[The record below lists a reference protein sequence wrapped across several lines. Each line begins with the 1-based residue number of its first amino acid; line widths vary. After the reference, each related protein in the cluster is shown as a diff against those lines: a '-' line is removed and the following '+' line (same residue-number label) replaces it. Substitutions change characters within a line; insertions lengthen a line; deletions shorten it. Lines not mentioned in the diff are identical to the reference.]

1 MIPWKQLP
9 KLSCNL
15 QARVDERMTILVDKN
30 TRLVIQGITGKEGSG
45 HALAMQKYGTKVVAG
60 VTPGKA
66 GETVGGIPVYNSVKQ
81 AVIAHPEINSSIIFV
96 PAAFN
101 ADSVYEAVDAGLKLV
116 IDITEHVPLHDSL
129 KFINYSRSKG
139 VTVIG
144 PNCPGVISP
153 GEAKVGIMPG
163 QIFSKGDVGIVSR
176 SGTLTYEIAWV
187 LTKSGMGQSTAV
199 GIGGDPVIGRDSV
212 EVIEMLE
219 NDPGTKSLVVIG
231 EIGGDA
237 EERLAARV
245 RQKGMKKPM
254 VSFIAGRQAPPGKR
268 MGHAGAIIS
277 MGSGSAADK
286 IKALE
291 SVGIRVAELPSQ
303 IPDLIKSSLT
313 K

>member
-1 MIPWKQLP
+1 
-9 KLSCNL
+9 
-15 QARVDERMTILVDKN
+15 MTIIVDKN
-30 TRLVIQGITGKEGSG
+30 TRLVVQGITGKEGSG
-45 HALAMQKYGTKVVAG
+45 HTLSMLRYGTKVVAG

-66 GETVGGIPVYNSVKQ
+66 GEQVGGVPVYNSLKD
-81 AVIAHPEINSSIIFV
+81 AMNAHPEINATIIFV
-96 PAAFN
+96 PAAYN
-101 ADSVYEAVDAGLKLV
+101 ADTVYEAIDTGLKLV
-116 IDITEHVPLHDSL
+116 IDITEHVPVHDSL
-129 KFINYSRSKG
+129 KFINYARSKG

-144 PNCPGVISP
+144 PNCPGIISP

-163 QIFSKGDVGIVSR
+163 QIFSKGDIGIVSR

-187 LTKSGMGQSTAV
+187 LTKAGMGQSTAV
-199 GIGGDPVIGRDSV
+199 GIGGDPIIGRDSV
-212 EVIEMLE
+212 EVIEMFE

-237 EERLAARV
+237 EERLAARI
-245 RQKGMKKPM
+245 REKGMKKPI

-291 SVGIRVAELPSQ
+291 SVGIKVAELPSQ
-303 IPDLIKSSLT
+303 IPNLIKAANI
-313 K
+313 

>member
-1 MIPWKQLP
+1 
-9 KLSCNL
+9 
-15 QARVDERMTILVDKN
+15 MTILVDSN
-30 TRLVIQGITGKEGSG
+30 TRLLVQGITGKEGGG
-45 HALAMQKYGTKVVAG
+45 HTLSMLKYGTKVVAG

-66 GETVGGIPVYNSVKQ
+66 GSNIGDVPVYNSIKQ
-81 AVIAHPEINSSIIFV
+81 AISAHREINASIIFV

-101 ADSVYEAVDAGLKLV
+101 ADTVYEAVDAGLKLV
-116 IDITEHVPLHDSL
+116 IDITEHVPIHDSL
-129 KFINYSRSKG
+129 KFVNYARSKG

-153 GEAKVGIMPG
+153 GASKVGIMPG

-187 LTKSGMGQSTAV
+187 LTKAGMGQSTAV
-199 GIGGDPVIGRDSV
+199 GIGGDPIIGRDSV
-212 EVIEMLE
+212 EVIEMFE

-237 EERLAARV
+237 EERLAARI
-245 RQKGMKKPM
+245 RKKGMSKPI

-286 IKALE
+286 IRALE
-291 SVGIRVAELPSQ
+291 SVGVKVAKLPSQ
-303 IPDLIKSSLT
+303 IPNLIKLAT
-313 K
+313 VK